1 MNNNIDLNIIEEYL
15 MNKIDE
21 NEKIIR
27 CTFYEIRVKLNI
39 SENDETE
46 FLKFARIRLE
56 NLGYRVYFTG
66 AKFTYENA
74 NRTVQPNELIIAI
87 KDERDV

>member
-1 MNNNIDLNIIEEYL
+1 MKNNIDLNIIEEYI
-15 MNKIDE
+15 MHKIEE
-21 NEKIIR
+21 NEKLLR

-39 SENDETE
+39 SEQDEKE
-46 FLKFARIRLE
+46 FLKFAKIRLE
-56 NLGYRVYFTG
+56 NLGYLVYFTG

-87 KDERDV
+87 KE